1 MAGGHVRTSVVLGD
15 HCLQNGPTRYLT
27 LVFRHDPSLSGMV
40 AHNADPY
47 LELDIPAT
55 FSSHPEALEYAIR
68 TAIVFRGAPGA
79 PTGFAISGPDG
90 PIEWPIE
97 ALCAHVVR
105 LPMGLLP

>member
-1 MAGGHVRTSVVLGD
+1 MLDLRAEICPPLPSRPARLILYSEAMYSV
-15 HCLQNGPTRYLT
+15 
-27 LVFRHDPSLSGMV
+27 V

-47 LELDIPAT
+47 LELDIPVT

-79 PTGFAISGPDG
+79 PTGFTISGPDG

-97 ALCAHVVR
+97 ALCAHAVR
-105 LPMGLLP
+105 LAMGLPP